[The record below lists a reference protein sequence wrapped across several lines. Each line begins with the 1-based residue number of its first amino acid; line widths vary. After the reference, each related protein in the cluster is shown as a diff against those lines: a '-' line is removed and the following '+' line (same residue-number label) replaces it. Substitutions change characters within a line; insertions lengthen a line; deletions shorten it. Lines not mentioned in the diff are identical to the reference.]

1 MSLLNLDRFI
11 PKSSI
16 KVSYYD
22 NDGTL
27 VKDATQDQALEIEKL
42 RPGTKFFHTNN
53 NGSVSELGIDG
64 VINLVPKN
72 LLPQGP
78 PCPTAPQNCGPPKV
92 KIFGGNG
99 IGAIANAIISP
110 NSNSVIGFDIVD
122 PGRGFFDPPYVEL
135 VDDCGK
141 GRGGLGIAVIGPLDG
156 TNGNPSVVNP
166 ITGEPEIG
174 VIDII
179 VDSPGNGYIARP
191 DGSLGGDERVWAEA
205 DEGYIIDDD
214 GNYFV
219 VPEGVTVPETGT
231 YFPPRVTSDDDVEVT
246 TPSIYDDD
254 TGTGTETGTGTGVQ
268 PTQKFPTTSNQYPV
282 ILEIGS
288 VVVADPG
295 FGYEPGDT
303 ISITP
308 DNGAVL
314 EPTIEGGSVTGVK
327 VLKPG
332 IGFNDIPTIEVVSDN
347 GYNAEFK
354 PVFRVVDPE
363 TVDDL
368 PVGAQ
373 IVQVIDCVGKV

>member
-1 MSLLNLDRFI
+1 M
-11 PKSSI
+11 
-16 KVSYYD
+16 
-22 NDGTL
+22 
-27 VKDATQDQALEIEKL
+27 
-42 RPGTKFFHTNN
+42 
-53 NGSVSELGIDG
+53 
-64 VINLVPKN
+64 
-72 LLPQGP
+72 
-78 PCPTAPQNCGPPKV
+78 
-92 KIFGGNG
+92 
-99 IGAIANAIISP
+99 
-110 NSNSVIGFDIVD
+110 
-122 PGRGFFDPPYVEL
+122 
-135 VDDCGK
+135 DDCGK

-205 DEGYIIDDD
+205 NEGYIIDDD
-214 GNYFV
+214 GNYLV
-219 VPEGVTVPETGT
+219 VPEGVTVPETGI

-246 TPSIYDDD
+246 TPSIYDD
-254 TGTGTETGTGTGVQ
+254 TGHRNWSSTHTGNSTH
-268 PTQKFPTTSNQYPV
+268 TTSDQYPV

-295 FGYEPGDT
+295 FGYQPGDT
-303 ISITP
+303 IRITP

>member
-27 VKDATQDQALEIEKL
+27 VKDATQDQALEIEKQ
-42 RPGTKFFHTNN
+42 RPGTKFYYTNN

-78 PCPTAPQNCGPPKV
+78 PCPTGPQNCGPPKV

-166 ITGEPEIG
+166 ITGEPETG
-174 VIDII
+174 VVEII
-179 VDSPGNGYIARP
+179 VDAPGDGYIDRP
-191 DGSLGGDERVWAEA
+191 DGSLGGNETVWAEA
-205 DEGYIIDDD
+205 NEGYIIDDD
-214 GNYFV
+214 GNYLV
-219 VPEGVTVPETGT
+219 VPEGVTVPETGI
-231 YFPPRVTSDDDVEVT
+231 YFPPRVTSDDDVEDVEVT
-246 TPSIYDDD
+246 TPSIYDDTD
-254 TGTGTETGTGTGVQ
+254 TGTGVQ
-268 PTQKFPTTSNQYPV
+268 PTQKFPTTSDQYPV

-314 EPTIEGGSVTGVK
+314 EPTIEGGSVIGVK
-327 VLKPG
+327 IIKPG
-332 IGFNDIPTIEVVSDN
+332 IGFDDIPTIEVVSDN

-354 PVFRVVDPE
+354 PVLRVVDPE
-363 TVDDL
+363 TIDEL

-373 IVQVIDCVGKV
+373 IIQVIDCVGKV

>member
-1 MSLLNLDRFI
+1 MSLLDLQKFI
-11 PKSSI
+11 PKSAV

-27 VKDATQDQALEIEKL
+27 VKGATQDQALEIEKQ
-42 RPGTKFFHTNN
+42 RPGTKFYYTNN
-53 NGSVSELGIDG
+53 DGSVSELGIDG

-78 PCPTAPQNCGPPKV
+78 PCPTGPQNCGPPKV

-166 ITGEPEIG
+166 ITGEPETG
-174 VIDII
+174 VVEII
-179 VDSPGNGYIARP
+179 VDAPGDGYIDRP
-191 DGSLGGDERVWAEA
+191 DGSLGGDERVWAEPE
-205 DEGYIIDDD
+205 EGYAVDDD
-214 GNYFV
+214 GNYVV
-219 VPEGVTVPETGT
+219 VPEGVNPPENAIF
-231 YFPPRVTSDDDVEVT
+231 FPPRVIPDAQNLP
-246 TPSIYDDD
+246 PS
-254 TGTGTETGTGTGVQ
+254 
-268 PTQKFPTTSNQYPV
+268 SNQYPV
-282 ILEIGS
+282 ILEIS
-288 VVVADPG
+288 NVVVSDPG
-295 FGYEPGDT
+295 FGYQPDDT

-314 EPTIEGGSVTGVK
+314 EPVIEGDSVIGVK
-327 VLKPG
+327 IIKPG
-332 IGFNDIPTIEVVSDN
+332 IGFDDIPTIEVVSDT
-347 GYNAEFK
+347 GYNAQFK
-354 PVFRVVDPE
+354 PVLRVVDPE
-363 TVDDL
+363 TIDQI

-373 IVQVIDCVGKV
+373 IVQVIDCVGKF

>member
-1 MSLLNLDRFI
+1 MSLFNLERFV
-11 PKSSI
+11 PEELSS
-16 KVSYYD
+16 
-22 NDGTL
+22 
-27 VKDATQDQALEIEKL
+27 
-42 RPGTKFFHTNN
+42 
-53 NGSVSELGIDG
+53 
-64 VINLVPKN
+64 
-72 LLPQGP
+72 QGP

-92 KIFGGNG
+92 KMFGGDG

-110 NSNSVIGFDIVD
+110 NSNSIIGFDIVD
-122 PGRGFFDPPYVEL
+122 PGTGFFSPPYVEL

-141 GRGGLGIAVIGPLDG
+141 GRGAAATAVIGPLDG

-166 ITGEPEIG
+166 TTGEPEIG

-179 VDSPGNGYIARP
+179 VDSPGNGYIDKP
-191 DGSLGGDERVWAEA
+191 DGSLGGNETVWAEA
-205 DEGYIIDDD
+205 NEGYIIDDD
-214 GNYFV
+214 GNYLV
-219 VPEGVTVPETGT
+219 VPEGVTVPETGI
-231 YFPPRVTSDDDVEVT
+231 YFPPRVTSDDNVEVT

-268 PTQKFPTTSNQYPV
+268 LTQKFPTTSNQYPV

-288 VVVADPG
+288 VVIADPG